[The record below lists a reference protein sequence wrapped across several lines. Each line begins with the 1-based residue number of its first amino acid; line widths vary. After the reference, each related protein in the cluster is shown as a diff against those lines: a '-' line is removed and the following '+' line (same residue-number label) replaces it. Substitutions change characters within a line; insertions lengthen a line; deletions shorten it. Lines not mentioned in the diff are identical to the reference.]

1 MSSYINFF
9 VKSKSNELCPI
20 GDFSRNTVLYRT
32 FEHIVP
38 FGKVISIAKQTILD
52 VKEELKTQREAEEV
66 VLKENEELLNK
77 ISTFNNPIEEKISA
91 IYDQQD
97 VINDIKDSIYEIK
110 YAYNYVTAL
119 LEIVDTQPV
128 ENENNYI
135 YAGIEVPRDYSINNE
150 N

>member
-9 VKSKSNELCPI
+9 IKSKSNELCPI
-20 GDFSRNTVLYRT
+20 ADFSRNTVIYRT

-52 VKEELKTQREAEEV
+52 VQEELETQREAEEI
-66 VLKENEELLNK
+66 VLKENEEILNK
-77 ISTFNNPIEEKISA
+77 ISTFNNSIEEKISA

-97 VINDIKDSIYEIK
+97 VIDDIKCSIDGIK
-110 YAYNYVTAL
+110 YAYNYITTL
-119 LEIVDTQPV
+119 LEIIDTQSV

-135 YAGIEVPRDYSINNE
+135 YAGIEVPEDYQIEVN
-150 N
+150 

>member
-52 VKEELKTQREAEEV
+52 VKEELKTQREAEEI

-77 ISTFNNPIEEKISA
+77 ISTFNNSIEEKISA
-91 IYDQQD
+91 ISDQQD
-97 VINDIKDSIYEIK
+97 VINDIKCSIYEIE

>member
-9 VKSKSNELCPI
+9 VKSKSNDLCPI

-97 VINDIKDSIYEIK
+97 VINDIKDSIYEIE

-135 YAGIEVPRDYSINNE
+135 YAGIEVQRDYSINNE

>member
-52 VKEELKTQREAEEV
+52 VREELKTQREAEEI
-66 VLKENEELLNK
+66 VLKENKELLNK
-77 ISTFNNPIEEKISA
+77 ISTFNNSIEEKISA
-91 IYDQQD
+91 ISDQQD
-97 VINDIKDSIYEIK
+97 VINDIKCSIYEIK

>member
-9 VKSKSNELCPI
+9 VKSKSNDLCPI

-135 YAGIEVPRDYSINNE
+135 YAVIEVPRDYSINNE